1 MKKRIFVIFL
11 ALTMCMPLFRTDA
24 FAAVNYKWTY
34 DRSSAVL
41 EEQVGWGGDNAKFSV
56 DTTIH
61 TASSPYS
68 IKIENLDYNTSC
80 VQKTYDVQPFTHYKF
95 SAMVKY
101 SDFQINPDDEFQ
113 ISGAVVGKAYKVNNV
128 EYFAYPGDISEY
140 SSSTEWTKVE
150 YEFTTRNET
159 TVNLCLQNGGYC
171 AGCKGTAWFSEVKL
185 EKGNL
190 TNNWNI
196 LAVIFKDVDATVK
209 VNGKTVTQKNSISK
223 DDDDFIRNVTLAPL
237 PQSLKECSDG
247 KMGVNSLDIYTVDK
261 TITEK
266 ELTEFGSG
274 YRIDE
279 SAVLISN
286 TLDTYL
292 AEKRYNQIILIAPLG
307 GEIAPDWFGLGGTKY
322 KSAEFLQIDYV
333 RYFFSDPFDDVYI
346 HEMAHGLERMS
357 REINKDTTPVLHDR
371 EIYYQGDN
379 AITNREWYKIY
390 MSATILSD
398 GKQLNPSVYNVLNG
412 EYTLVSD
419 DMTTGVGIKNKKSS
433 APKALRA
440 KSVSDK
446 KILLDWDAVSGASE
460 YQIVQ
465 FKNVDRKKIA
475 KSVQFNADL
484 LSITVGPYKKGKTYY
499 FGVRAVN
506 GGCYSDWTYLTFKH
520 IGTKK

>member
-1 MKKRIFVIFL
+1 MLLLRMDV
-11 ALTMCMPLFRTDA
+11 

-34 DRSSAVL
+34 DRSSTVL
-41 EEQVGWGGDNAKFSV
+41 KEQVGWGGDYAKFSV
-56 DTTIH
+56 DSMVH

-101 SDFQINPDDEFQ
+101 SDFQIDPDDEFQ
-113 ISGAVVGKAYKVNNV
+113 ISGAAVGKAYKVDNV
-128 EYFAYPGDISEY
+128 EYFAYPGDVSEY
-140 SSSTEWTKVE
+140 SSSEEWTKVE
-150 YEFTTRNET
+150 YEFCTGNET

-171 AGCKGTAWFSEVKL
+171 ADCKGTAWFCEVKL
-185 EKGNL
+185 EKGDL

-196 LAVIFKDVDATVK
+196 LAVIFKDVSATVT
-209 VNGKTVTQKNSISK
+209 VNGKTITINNSISK
-223 DDDDFIRNVTLAPL
+223 DDDDFIRNSTLAPL
-237 PQSLKECSDG
+237 PQSINECSGG
-247 KMGVNSLDIYTVDK
+247 KMGVNSFDIYTVDK

-266 ELTEFGSG
+266 ELIDYGSG
-274 YRIDE
+274 YRVDE
-279 SAVLISN
+279 YAPLISN

-292 AEKRYNQIILIAPLG
+292 TGKYYNQIILIAPLG

-333 RYFFSDPFDDVYI
+333 KYFFSYPFDDVYI

-357 REINKDTTPVLHDR
+357 SEINKDTTPVLHDR
-371 EIYYQGDN
+371 EKYYQGDN
-379 AITNREWYKIY
+379 AITNREWYKVY
-390 MSATILSD
+390 MSATTLSD
-398 GKQLNPSVYNVLNG
+398 GKQLNPSVYNVPNG

-419 DMTTGVGIKNKKSS
+419 DMTIGVGIKNKKPSV
-433 APKALRA
+433 PKALRA
-440 KSVSDK
+440 KSVFNK
-446 KILLDWDAVSGASE
+446 KILLEWDAVSGATE

-465 FKNVDRKKIA
+465 FKNADRKKIV

-499 FGVRAVN
+499 FGVRAVSN
-506 GGCYSDWTYLTFKH
+506 DRYSDWTYLIFKYA
-520 IGTKK
+520 GTKK